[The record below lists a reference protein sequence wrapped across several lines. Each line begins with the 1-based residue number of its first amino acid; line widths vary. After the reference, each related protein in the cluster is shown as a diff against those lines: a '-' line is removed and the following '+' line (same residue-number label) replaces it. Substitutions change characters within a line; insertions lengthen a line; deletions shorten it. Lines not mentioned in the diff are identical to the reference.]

1 MNAVSH
7 RPLTEIT
14 HQALCVLNQELG
26 VVDTIRF
33 LSQFNSG
40 QGDYTKER
48 EQLFADVSLDD
59 IFTEIESAR
68 NNSMR

>member
-1 MNAVSH
+1 MNAALH

-14 HQALCVLNQELG
+14 HQALSVLNKELG
-26 VVDTIRF
+26 AVEILRF

-48 EQLFADVSLDD
+48 ERLFADLALDD
-59 IFTEIESAR
+59 IFADIEAER
-68 NNSMR
+68 K